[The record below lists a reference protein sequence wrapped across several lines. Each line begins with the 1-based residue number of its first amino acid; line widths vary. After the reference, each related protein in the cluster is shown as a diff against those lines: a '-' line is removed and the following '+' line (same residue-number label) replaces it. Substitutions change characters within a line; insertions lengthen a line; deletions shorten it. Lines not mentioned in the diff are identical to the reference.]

1 MSDSHSNSPGKIY
14 NSDLILLDHA
24 VVTLSKS
31 LQTILNTCP
40 ELADIDLQTF
50 QASSDEKEGFLR
62 SVMKPR
68 LAFARNIKLL
78 YNSGKFP
85 LASLASN
92 AVNSQPIS
100 SIPPDVGLFNVP
112 LPDSS
117 ESLRCS
123 PHSDDS
129 SGSSRSNKRHHSEI
143 SGDDS
148 AEPQVNGGTKKWPP
162 PLPQIEDKDLER
174 QVFTH
179 KSVTG
184 DLNYMDSKEILNVH
198 NERLEFLGDAVLN
211 FTVGSLVYRHFPD
224 AAEGELTKVR
234 SLLVCNDTLAK
245 WSAIYGLDQRLQ
257 TSMPLAQTVHDG
269 GIKNKIFADVFEA
282 YVGGLMMDEKDGS
295 EVVRSW
301 VADLIEPY
309 VEKIKQE
316 RQEAEPVNK
325 MAKNMLYAMI
335 GTHDVGPE
343 YITTVEGANGTPFKV
358 ECRFK
363 GRVIGVGTGI
373 NTKIAGLRAAMEAL
387 KHKRLVDELSD
398 ARRKAHHA
406 SPVVSP
412 FMADVTNSK
421 APSPAA
427 SPAASAIPLPKKLSG
442 GPKNILYSMVGSAT
456 HRPEYKTDPI
466 PGGYQT
472 VVYVRGDRL
481 GKGQGKT
488 KKESENAAAEDTVNN
503 HQEQLAQYAEARN
516 AKNR

>member
-1 MSDSHSNSPGKIY
+1 MSDSRSELLKKIF
-14 NSDLILLDHA
+14 NSDLIVLDHA
-24 VVTLSKS
+24 VVTLCKS
-31 LQTILNTCP
+31 LQTILTTCP
-40 ELADIDLQTF
+40 ELADIDAQTF
-50 QASSDEKEGFLR
+50 QTPSEDEEVILR
-62 SVMKPR
+62 SIMKPR
-68 LAFARNIKLL
+68 LVFARNIKQL
-78 YNSGKFP
+78 YNMGKFP
-85 LASLASN
+85 LASLAAD
-92 AVNSQPIS
+92 AVNNQPIN
-100 SIPPDVGLFNVP
+100 SIPPEVGLFNVS
-112 LPDSS
+112 LPESVQPNLSTVVSS
-117 ESLRCS
+117 KRKK
-123 PHSDDS
+123 
-129 SGSSRSNKRHHSEI
+129 SNKRNYRSI
-143 SGDDS
+143 SDDDES
-148 AEPQVNGGTKKWPP
+148 DGAQTKKGTKKWPP

-184 DLNYMDSKEILNVH
+184 DLNYMDSKEILTVH

-282 YVGGLMMDEKDGS
+282 YVGGLMTDEQDGS

-301 VADLIEPY
+301 IADLIEPY

-335 GTHDVGPE
+335 GTHDIGPE

-358 ECRFK
+358 ECRFQ

-373 NTKIAGLRAAMEAL
+373 NTKIAGLRAAMDAL

-398 ARRKAHHA
+398 ARRKANHVA
-406 SPVVSP
+406 SAVNP
-412 FMADVTNSK
+412 FMNNPANSK

-427 SPAASAIPLPKKLSG
+427 SPIPLPKKLSG
-442 GPKNILYSMVGSAT
+442 GPKNILYSIVGSAT
-456 HRPEYKTDPI
+456 HRPEYKTEAI
-466 PGGYQT
+466 AGGYHT

-516 AKNR
+516 IKSR